1 MMNDKKCIKMYQT
14 KLGYFKEAKYR
25 GIANEIL
32 YYFEK
37 DRFRIFTVL
46 TIFLFA
52 QLLIC

>member
-1 MMNDKKCIKMYQT
+1 MEIFKVKMNCLNQ
-14 KLGYFKEAKYR
+14 
-25 GIANEIL
+25 EIL